1 MSEPNYDSSQKF
13 SENLLVIEKKK
24 KKTLM
29 NELVNLGSIDIR
41 YQQNGSSWNLVWLH
55 KTEI

>member
-13 SENLLVIEKKK
+13 SENLLVIEK

>member
-24 KKTLM
+24 TLM

-41 YQQNGSSWNLVWLH
+41 YQRNGSS
-55 KTEI
+55 